1 MVHAEAHDPSVAKT
15 EFGAAIA
22 ALGITQH
29 RVARLFGVGP
39 RSIRRWQDGDRRV
52 PCGVSIVV
60 RLLACGAVT
69 VDQVEAVVAI
79 PARTNGSAKLE
90 PPAPLLVAPAPEQSP
105 RRAEAAA
112 LADPGLTTVEKV
124 VALAP
129 GACRWPCGDPARPD
143 FRFCGGP
150 VARGPYC
157 ETSPRH
163 GLHGAADWQRAWR
176 RQRARR
182 SWVAIG
188 HRSPA
193 PGPGPAA
200 SANPHNRLKI
210 LKTNA
215 LELRCYGSSRGT
227 GLANSVIASPLS
239 SRSNARCS
247 GARIEAP

>member
-22 ALGITQH
+22 ALGITQQ

-52 PCGVSIVV
+52 PSGVSLVV

-79 PARTNGSAKLE
+79 PARTNGGAKLE
-90 PPAPLLVAPAPEQSP
+90 PPAPLLVAPAPEQS
-105 RRAEAAA
+105 AEAAA
-112 LADPGLTTVEKV
+112 LADPDLTTVEKV

-143 FRFCGGP
+143 FRFCGDP

-157 ETSPRH
+157 KHHRAMAYAAPLTGS
-163 GLHGAADWQRAWR
+163 GHGAGSGR
-176 RQRARR
+176 
-182 SWVAIG
+182 VAHG
-188 HRSPA
+188 WRSPTTK
-193 PGPGPAA
+193 
-200 SANPHNRLKI
+200 RLSTKVS
-210 LKTNA
+210 T
-215 LELRCYGSSRGT
+215 RVSTDPVDGVC
-227 GLANSVIASPLS
+227 
-239 SRSNARCS
+239 
-247 GARIEAP
+247 